1 MPACLPCD
9 EAGSYDAVIAPR
21 GCPGIITD
29 WDTAA
34 ERLTNDPGSYL
45 RDRALAVELREY
57 LTRRLPAYMVPAEIV
72 ILRSLP
78 LTPSGKVDRRA
89 LVPRPVVSD
98 AKYERPQGPV
108 ESRLAELVCL
118 LLNIPHIGRH
128 DDFFRAGGGSIV
140 ALHLVNKARGDGILL
155 TPRVVF
161 QHPTIADMAAHCTA
175 DLPGTDAPDE
185 TTSGAR
191 QATVVTGQLPDRR
204 PWRGGGAGEVLDS
217 YPLSPMQHEML
228 SAALEEPPEPGLHTA
243 VLPLSISSTDF
254 DEYAFVSA
262 WQYVMERHPI
272 FRTSFHWQGL
282 HNPVQTVWRIQTPP
296 ITRVDLTGLS
306 AEAQERIVSDALRR
320 ARSHVFA
327 LGRPPLWHITLFRLG
342 PGVYKA
348 ACRFCYML
356 QDGWSF
362 ETCLRE
368 FFLAYDHF
376 RAGTTPALAPVPE
389 FRKYIAW
396 LMSRDDSDDVSFW
409 TAAMRRFAGRTPVLE
424 ALGSPRRLCPEDE
437 AYAAEE
443 RSLPED
449 VIDKLGR
456 LTRER
461 ALTLFVLIQ
470 GAWALSLAAITGDR
484 TVTFGVIC
492 SGRPEH
498 FIEMSDMVGPFNNML
513 PAIVEVDHDVSVSSW
528 LHRLQ
533 AEQVEMRQHQYSTLS
548 EIREWGGLAWRTPL
562 YDTYLVFE
570 NYPMDQD
577 ARRRLAEWEFGNGV
591 TQTEHPI
598 RVMIWP
604 AGGLAIQISYYSRL
618 FSAASVRALL
628 DTCQKALT
636 CLADTPNAT
645 VGEMVAALRPS
656 ASGVRLGHDD

>member
-1 MPACLPCD
+1 
-9 EAGSYDAVIAPR
+9 VIAPR
-21 GCPGIITD
+21 DCPGVITD
-29 WDTAA
+29 WDAAA
-34 ERLTNDPGSYL
+34 ERLTTDPGSYL
-45 RDRALAVELREY
+45 RGRALGVELREH
-57 LTRRLPAYMVPAEIV
+57 LARRLPAYMVPAEIV
-72 ILRSLP
+72 VLRSLP

-89 LVPRPVVSD
+89 LMPRPVVSD

-128 DDFFRAGGGSIV
+128 DDFFRVGGESIV

-155 TPRVVF
+155 TAQVVF
-161 QHPTIADMAAHCTA
+161 QHPTVAEMAAYCTA
-175 DLPGTDAPDE
+175 GVPGTGAPGE
-185 TTSGAR
+185 TTTGAE
-191 QATVVTGQLPDRR
+191 QAAVATGQLPDHR
-204 PWRGGGAGEVLDS
+204 PWLGGGAGEVLDS

-243 VLPLSISSTDF
+243 VLPLSIDSTDF
-254 DEYAFVSA
+254 DESAFVSA
-262 WQYVMERHPI
+262 WQYLMERHPI
-272 FRTSFHWQGL
+272 LRTSFHWQGL
-282 HNPVQTVWRIQTPP
+282 PHPVQTVWHIQTPP
-296 ITRVDLTGLS
+296 ITRVDLAGLP
-306 AEAQERIVSDALRR
+306 ADAQERIVSDALYR
-320 ARSHVFA
+320 ARSHIFA
-327 LGRPPLWHITLFRLG
+327 LDQPPLWHITLFRLG
-342 PGVYKA
+342 PGIYKA

-376 RAGTTPALAPVPE
+376 RAGTTPALAPVPDFVE
-389 FRKYIAW
+389 YISW
-396 LMSRDDSDDVSFW
+396 LMSRDDSEDASFW

-424 ALGSPRRLCPEDE
+424 ALGSPRRLRPRDE

-443 RSLPED
+443 LSLPED
-449 VIDKLGR
+449 LIDKLGR

-461 ALTLFVLIQ
+461 ALTLFLLIQ

-498 FIEMSDMVGPFNNML
+498 LPEMPDMVGPFNNML
-513 PAIVEVDHDVSVSSW
+513 PAIVEVDHDVSASSW

-533 AEQVEMRQHQYSTLS
+533 AEQAEMRQHQYSALS
-548 EIREWGGLAWRTPL
+548 QIREWGGLEWRTPL

-570 NYPMDQD
+570 NYPMDHN
-577 ARRRLAEWEFGNGV
+577 ARRRLSEWEYGHGV

-604 AGGLAIQISYYSRL
+604 AGGLSIQISYYSRL
-618 FSAASVRALL
+618 FPVTTMRALL

-636 CLADTPNAT
+636 FLADTPNAT
-645 VGEMVAALRPS
+645 VGDIVAALRPS
-656 ASGVRLGHDD
+656 APGVRLGHDD